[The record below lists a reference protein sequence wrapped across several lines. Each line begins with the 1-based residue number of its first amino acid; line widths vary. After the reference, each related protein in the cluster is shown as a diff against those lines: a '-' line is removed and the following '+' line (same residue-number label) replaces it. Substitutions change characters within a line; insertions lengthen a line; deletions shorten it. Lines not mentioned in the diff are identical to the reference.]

1 MKLSVMIEEANKISA
16 KLRKHTVF
24 SRRVDTQ
31 QSQPDT
37 MESLFHIDL
46 DNIVY
51 LQRNMGFRWLWK
63 SPHVITASWKPHYS
77 TGRFFLNVVNSFELL
92 DL

>member
-24 SRRVDTQ
+24 SRPVDTQ

-37 MESLFHIDL
+37 VESVFHINL

-51 LQRNMGFRWLWK
+51 LQRNLGFRCL
-63 SPHVITASWKPHYS
+63 
-77 TGRFFLNVVNSFELL
+77 
-92 DL
+92 